1 MNMKVAGGHRDC
13 SGRTR
18 GAKQR
23 PVLNRHQKQKA
34 AARPQHAKS
43 GNPLMRNF
51 TGRLSSNEVAA
62 AMASEANV
70 RVALRAFARLTGP
83 PIRLSDASNDSL
95 NTFRLDS

>member
-1 MNMKVAGGHRDC
+1 MSNNGPCLAGIKTKRLRQD
-13 SGRTR
+13 
-18 GAKQR
+18 
-23 PVLNRHQKQKA
+23 PNN
-34 AARPQHAKS
+34 AKS

-70 RVALRAFARLTGP
+70 CVALRAFARLNWL
-83 PIRLSDASNDSL
+83 PIMLSDASNDSL